1 MKINRYIR
9 RLLPASM
16 VFFFLV
22 GPTMAMRLAVNR
34 FAGARYLQESGAGA
48 PLGKLSVPAE
58 KMASMCITMVSPI
71 YPKIAGDTQ
80 KTSTVVVRA
89 VIWKSGSVSPMR
101 MVSGQPA
108 LQAAAMNA
116 VRLWRYKPFTQD
128 GAAIDVTTDIQVDF
142 VPGKAG
148 GMVSHPNN

>member
-1 MKINRYIR
+1 MKTVGRSCKLLITCIVFS
-9 RLLPASM
+9 LLPSTIR
-16 VFFFLV
+16 
-22 GPTMAMRLAVNR
+22 GMRPRTSATALH
-34 FAGARYLQESGAGA
+34 LQESEAGA
-48 PLGKLSVPAE
+48 PLGKLNVPPQ
-58 KMASMCITMVSPI
+58 KMAALCITVVSPI
-71 YPKIAGDTQ
+71 YPKIPGDTQ

-89 VIWKSGSVSPMR
+89 VIWKSGNVSPMR

-128 GAAIDVTTDIQVDF
+128 GAPIDVTTDIQVDF
-142 VPGKAG
+142 VPGKPG

>member
-1 MKINRYIR
+1 
-9 RLLPASM
+9 
-16 VFFFLV
+16 
-22 GPTMAMRLAVNR
+22 MRLAALHA
-34 FAGARYLQESGAGA
+34 AGARYLQESGAGA
-48 PLGKLSVPAE
+48 PLGKLNVPPE
-58 KMASMCITMVSPI
+58 KMAALCITKVSPI
-71 YPKIAGDTQ
+71 YPKTAGDTQ
-80 KTSTVVVRA
+80 TTSTVVVRA
-89 VIWKSGSVSPMR
+89 VIWKSGNVSPMR

-142 VPGKAG
+142 VPGKPG